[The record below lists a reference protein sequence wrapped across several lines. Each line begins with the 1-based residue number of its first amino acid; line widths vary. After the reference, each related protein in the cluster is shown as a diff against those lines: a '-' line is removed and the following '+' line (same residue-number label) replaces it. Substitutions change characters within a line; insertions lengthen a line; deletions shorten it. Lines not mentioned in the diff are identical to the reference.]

1 VHNARITR
9 MADEVP
15 TPKQQRPTQALADV
29 DEVTDAALS
38 YLSMEDLLGALL
50 DRITAAIGS
59 DTAAILLLD
68 DRRGVLVARAAKG
81 IEEEV
86 RRGTTIPVGAGFA
99 GRIAAER
106 EPLAIADV
114 HRADILNPLLR
125 ERGIASLLGVPLLV
139 EGRLIG
145 VLHVGTLERREFT
158 EDDARLLR
166 VAGDRAAMAIDH
178 ARLSEQRHLAEALQR
193 TLMPAVLPASPGVR
207 IAGRYLP
214 APAGAELGGDWYDTL
229 SLPDGRLAVVV
240 GDVVGRGIPAAT
252 LMAQLRTAVRAFAS
266 EGHGPAHLV
275 GRLNDLLLREG
286 GEDTATVAYLAFD
299 QETDRVT
306 AVSAGHPPPLLVG
319 VDGTADYLDIRP
331 GPPVGATRIAH
342 FREHVFDVPLGS
354 LLLLYTDG
362 LVERRREPL
371 DAGLARLK
379 RLAAGPPR
387 DPQAFCDRLLSALAD
402 DVGPEDDIALIAMQT
417 LPLGPQFELRLPANP
432 EVLSTMRRQ
441 LARWLKENDVD
452 EQVAFDI
459 VLACSE
465 AGANATEHAYP
476 PRTGHFDVAAVH
488 DGDQVVIRVSDDG
501 TWRPE
506 GERGR
511 GRGLLLMRGLADE
524 VSVDRREPDGTVVTL
539 RRRVSGGPR

>member
-1 VHNARITR
+1 
-9 MADEVP
+9 MADEAP
-15 TPKQQRPTQALADV
+15 IPEEQRPAQALADV
-29 DEVTDAALS
+29 DEVTDAALA
-38 YLSMEDLLGALL
+38 YLSMEDLLGELL
-50 DRITAAIGS
+50 ERISAAIGS
-59 DTAAILLLD
+59 DTAAILLHD

-99 GRIAAER
+99 GRIAKER
-106 EPLAIADV
+106 EPVAIPDV
-114 HRADILNPLLR
+114 HDADILNPLLR

-145 VLHVGTLERREFT
+145 VLHVGTLEQRDFT

-166 VAGDRAAMAIDH
+166 MAGDRAALAIDH

-193 TLMPAVLPASPGVR
+193 TLMPALLPDSPGVR

-229 SLPDGRLAVVV
+229 SLPDGRLAIVV

-319 VDGTADYLDIRP
+319 VDGTVDYLDVQA
-331 GPPVGATRIAH
+331 GPPVGAARIAH
-342 FREHVFDVPLGS
+342 FREHVFDIPIGS
-354 LLLLYTDG
+354 LLLLYSDG
-362 LVERRREPL
+362 LVERRHEPL

-379 RLAAGPPR
+379 TLAAGPPPP
-387 DPQAFCDRLLSALAD
+387 PQAFCDRLLSALAD
-402 DVGPEDDIALIAMQT
+402 HAGPEDDIALIAMQT
-417 LPLGPQFELRLPANP
+417 LPVGPQLELRLPANP
-432 EVLSTMRRQ
+432 EVLSILRRQ

-452 EQVAFDI
+452 ERVAYDI

-465 AGANATEHAYP
+465 ASANATEHAYP
-476 PRTGHFDVAAVH
+476 PRQGHFDVEAVR
-488 DGDQVVIRVSDDG
+488 DGDHVVIRVSDDG
-501 TWRPE
+501 TWRPA

-511 GRGLLLMRGLADE
+511 GRGMLLMRGLTDE

-539 RRRVSGGPR
+539 RRRVTGDPR